1 MKKLLGD
8 LLLIGGVITAS
19 LAAAESRRVSRA
31 AEVGPGLLG
40 EVLHAPARTSYEALD
55 PDLILLQDQE
65 LPAGTELA
73 AAHLEWLEEHG
84 FGEVLVLRQKQTR
97 EVLPVG
103 PELIG
108 RVLAGPVRLPE
119 EPEAVRPGRRISAG
133 FAARLADASD
143 LERVGVVAEVPGGE
157 GGARRQRLDWDLQ
170 DPAANPAGASLE
182 GSTLAQAVELPTELR
197 AMSYVDAEVLAR
209 LERSGVQ
216 EVAVRVPRRFRWEE
230 WGQRWVFLVG
240 VGVTLGGVLLRRS
253 RPDAAELERELRAVE
268 RLAASLSEL
277 EGAVERLLARAD
289 ELDPP
294 GLHAAL
300 DPLLTGPVYDL
311 AEGREVLRQ
320 AHGPRVYAAVMASF
334 ARGER
339 NLNRAWSAAVDGHGP
354 EARASLAL
362 ALPALREAREA
373 LPGARPP
380 APAGFDR
387 VDPDAPLPPDVPLA
401 GGDDPWPSDEA

>member
-277 EGAVERLLARAD
+277 EGAVE
-289 ELDPP
+289 LDPP